1 MSNMTPFEI
10 RLELLKMAKELLA
23 EEYYGKKDM
32 IQQDWA
38 IKVEAAK
45 IKGESVPDHPSLPAY
60 PTENDIVNK
69 AASLNGFVSNIT
81 TEVKTTNKKS
91 T

>member
-10 RLELLKMAKELLA
+10 RLELLKMAKDLLV
-23 EEYYGKKDM
+23 EEFHGKKDL

-38 IKVEAAK
+38 FKVEQAK
-45 IKGESVPDHPSLPAY
+45 IKGDAIPDTPSLPAY